1 MNIREYRRSLRNSS
15 KTDRN
20 EIPIPDPK
28 NIISQEKKKDIIS
41 MMPWAPE
48 VDKNYLKSFCN

>member
-1 MNIREYRRSLRNSS
+1 MKFLIQKLI
-15 KTDRN
+15 KQ
-20 EIPIPDPK
+20 K

-48 VDKNYLKSFCN
+48 VDKNYLKIFVIKIYKIYLMYNFVD

>member
-48 VDKNYLKSFCN
+48 VDKNYLNGFCN